1 MHSRIHVATLRA
13 VHGRAGEDPE
23 ADELVDRLL
32 RESGE
37 FAELWG
43 RHQVASRSGTHKRF
57 LHPLVG
63 ALTLDC
69 QVLTAESLTERLVV
83 FTATAGS
90 EDAERLALLSVVGS
104 QGFTGAADAAPVQ

>member
-1 MHSRIHVATLRA
+1 VA
-13 VHGRAGEDPE
+13 G
-23 ADELVDRLL
+23 
-32 RESGE
+32 
-37 FAELWG
+37 
-43 RHQVASRSGTHKRF
+43 RSGTHKRF